1 MPDRIQLSR
10 AKGWRMP
17 PNTVKGDRMTKWGNP
32 FVIGCRFRG
41 LIRPGMGCGFADSAD
56 IARRKSV
63 DLVDYLRAR
72 RSIAD
77 PTMRPFVVFYMR
89 TKRRARQNHLCA
101 LAQQWGG
108 YATNAT
114 ESMKGT

>member
-1 MPDRIQLSR
+1 MPDRIQLR
-10 AKGWRMP
+10 RTKGWRMP